1 MVLSGV
7 RHEVAGVGKP
17 MRLICISRFFVFL
30 RIYKKKLF
38 CFKEPQHRALKLA
51 HFIHRSFHCSCKR
64 AVISDVR

>member
-30 RIYKKKLF
+30 RIYKKNYS
-38 CFKEPQHRALKLA
+38 ALKN
-51 HFIHRSFHCSCKR
+51 RST
-64 AVISDVR
+64 AP